1 LDCPGGTFTRMA
13 RPTVVPIV
21 QRMEIFADHE
31 RQDRVMTDNRP
42 DGQSITV
49 FLLDDHEMVRRELRE
64 LLEAEPDIRVVGDAG
79 TAASALT
86 QIRALHPDVA
96 ILDVRLPDSD
106 GIAVCR
112 EVRAQMPETACLML
126 TAYHDDQAGR
136 DAIRAGCAGY
146 MLKKIRS
153 AALPSAVRK
162 VASGQA
168 VLDPDAMSEP

>member
-1 LDCPGGTFTRMA
+1 
-13 RPTVVPIV
+13 
-21 QRMEIFADHE
+21 
-31 RQDRVMTDNRP
+31 MTDSRP

-112 EVRAQMPETACLML
+112 EVRAQMPDTACLML
-126 TAYHDDQAGR
+126 TAYHDDKAGR

-168 VLDPDAMSEP
+168 VLDPDAISEP

>member
-1 LDCPGGTFTRMA
+1 
-13 RPTVVPIV
+13 
-21 QRMEIFADHE
+21 
-31 RQDRVMTDNRP
+31 MTDS
-42 DGQSITV
+42 GTITV

-64 LLEAEPDIRVVGDAG
+64 LLGAEPDIRVVGDAG

-96 ILDVRLPDSD
+96 ILDMRLPDSD

-112 EVRAQMPETACLML
+112 EIRARMPDTACLML
-126 TAYHDDQAGR
+126 TAYYDDRAGQ
-136 DAIRAGCAGY
+136 DAVRAGCAGY

-162 VASGQA
+162 VAAGQP
-168 VLDPDAMSEP
+168 VLDPDAMITPVTESRRAPDR

>member
-1 LDCPGGTFTRMA
+1 
-13 RPTVVPIV
+13 
-21 QRMEIFADHE
+21 
-31 RQDRVMTDNRP
+31 MTDSRP

-64 LLEAEPDIRVVGDAG
+64 LLGAEPDIRVVGDAG

-96 ILDVRLPDSD
+96 ILDVRLPDGD

-112 EVRAQMPETACLML
+112 EIRAQMPDTACLML
-126 TAYHDDQAGR
+126 TAYYDDRAGR
-136 DAIRAGCAGY
+136 DAVRAGCAGY

-162 VASGQA
+162 VASGQP
-168 VLDPDAMSEP
+168 VLDPDAMSKP

>member
-1 LDCPGGTFTRMA
+1 
-13 RPTVVPIV
+13 
-21 QRMEIFADHE
+21 
-31 RQDRVMTDNRP
+31 MTDSGP
-42 DGQSITV
+42 DGRPITV

-64 LLEAEPDIRVVGDAG
+64 LLSAEPDIRVVGDAG

-112 EVRAQMPETACLML
+112 EIRSGMPDTACLML
-126 TAYHDDQAGR
+126 TAYYDDQAGR
-136 DAIRAGCAGY
+136 DAVQAGCAGY

-162 VASGQA
+162 VAAGQP
-168 VLDPDAMSEP
+168 VLDPDAMHAGHGEP

>member
-1 LDCPGGTFTRMA
+1 MDCPGGTFTRMA

-112 EVRAQMPETACLML
+112 EVRAQMPDTACLML
-126 TAYHDDQAGR
+126 TAYHDDEAGR
-136 DAIRAGCAGY
+136 AAIRAGCAGY

>member
-1 LDCPGGTFTRMA
+1 MA

>member
-1 LDCPGGTFTRMA
+1 
-13 RPTVVPIV
+13 
-21 QRMEIFADHE
+21 
-31 RQDRVMTDNRP
+31 MTDSRP

-112 EVRAQMPETACLML
+112 EVRAQMPDTACLML

-168 VLDPDAMSEP
+168 VLDPDAISEP

>member
-112 EVRAQMPETACLML
+112 EVRAQMPDTACLML
-126 TAYHDDQAGR
+126 TAYHDDEAGR
-136 DAIRAGCAGY
+136 AAIRAGCAGY

>member
-1 LDCPGGTFTRMA
+1 
-13 RPTVVPIV
+13 
-21 QRMEIFADHE
+21 
-31 RQDRVMTDNRP
+31 MTESGP
-42 DGQSITV
+42 ITV

-64 LLEAEPDIRVVGDAG
+64 LLSAEPDIRVVGDAG

-112 EVRAQMPETACLML
+112 EIRARMPDTACLML
-126 TAYHDDQAGR
+126 TAYYDDQAGR
-136 DAIRAGCAGY
+136 DAVRAGCKGY

-153 AALPSAVRK
+153 AALPSAIRK
-162 VASGQA
+162 VAAGEP
-168 VLDPDAMSEP
+168 VLDPDAMITPDHGEP

>member
-1 LDCPGGTFTRMA
+1 
-13 RPTVVPIV
+13 
-21 QRMEIFADHE
+21 
-31 RQDRVMTDNRP
+31 MTDSRP
-42 DGQSITV
+42 DGQPITV

-64 LLEAEPDIRVVGDAG
+64 LLAAEPDIRVVGDAG

-112 EVRAQMPETACLML
+112 EIRAQMPDTACLML
-126 TAYHDDQAGR
+126 TAYHDDRAGR
-136 DAIRAGCAGY
+136 EAVRAGARGY

-153 AALPSAVRK
+153 ASLPSAVRK
-162 VASGQA
+162 VASGQP
-168 VLDPDAMSEP
+168 VLDPEAMINP

>member
-1 LDCPGGTFTRMA
+1 
-13 RPTVVPIV
+13 
-21 QRMEIFADHE
+21 
-31 RQDRVMTDNRP
+31 MTDSRP

-64 LLEAEPDIRVVGDAG
+64 LLGAEPDIRVVGDAG

-112 EVRAQMPETACLML
+112 EIRAQMPDTACLML
-126 TAYHDDQAGR
+126 TAYHDDRAGR
-136 DAIRAGCAGY
+136 DAVRAGCAGY

-153 AALPSAVRK
+153 ASLPSAVRK
-162 VASGQA
+162 VASGQP
-168 VLDPDAMSEP
+168 VLDPDAMIKP

>member
-1 LDCPGGTFTRMA
+1 MA
-13 RPTVVPIV
+13 RPAVVPIV
-21 QRMEIFADHE
+21 QRMEIFADRE
-31 RQDRVMTDNRP
+31 RQDRVMTDSRP

-79 TAASALT
+79 TAAAALT

-112 EVRAQMPETACLML
+112 EVRAQMPDTACLML
-126 TAYHDDQAGR
+126 TAYHDDKAGR

-146 MLKKIRS
+146 LLKKIRS